1 MNAATSPEGARLQ
14 ATESGGV
21 WAVRL
26 KPYEDLT
33 TSLCAFGA
41 EMGLRRISVLGC
53 VGSLMHATLQGA
65 NGEVRYTEGPGVEI
79 VTASGWLDV
88 EQPATSALTLTVAD
102 RQGALHAGR
111 PAPGGNPVCVTVE
124 LIIQEWK

>member
-1 MNAATSPEGARLQ
+1 MVTQAPIQSTRLQ

-21 WAVRL
+21 WAIRL
-26 KPYEDLT
+26 KPYEDVT

-41 EMGLRRISVLGC
+41 EQGVRRLAVIGC

-65 NGEVRYTEGPGVEI
+65 NGEVRHVEGPGVEI
-79 VTASGWLDV
+79 VAASGWLDV
-88 EQPATSALTLTVAD
+88 ELPASSALTLTVAD
-102 RQGALHAGR
+102 RQGALNAGR

-124 LIIQEWK
+124 MIVQEWR